1 MPQIADVMRP
11 DFIEVA
17 PEDTLG
23 EVAERMTA
31 KNVGAVVV
39 KDFGTLIGILTERD
53 LLKAMA
59 ARVHSSEARVRQWM
73 TVDPVTATADT
84 DVEDAS
90 RVMLEHGFRHLPV
103 LDDEGQVTG
112 VVSLRRVVG
121 AAPGS
126 PRPGLDA
133 LTSVD
138 RGRPAGLPLPRRT
151 RRTPRPPVSEPGP
164 KRARGRSP
172 AWRSCPR
179 AGPRRASGR
188 EVGFDGGP

>member
-1 MPQIADVMRP
+1 MRA

-73 TVDPVTATADT
+73 TVEPVTAPAET
-84 DVEDAS
+84 DVAEAA

-103 LDDEGQVTG
+103 VDEAGRVSG
-112 VVSLRRVVG
+112 VVSLRRVV
-121 AAPGS
+121 AA
-126 PRPGLDA
+126 
-133 LTSVD
+133 TQ
-138 RGRPAGLPLPRRT
+138 PAA
-151 RRTPRPPVSEPGP
+151 TPS
-164 KRARGRSP
+164 
-172 AWRSCPR
+172 
-179 AGPRRASGR
+179 
-188 EVGFDGGP
+188 

>member
-73 TVDPVTATADT
+73 TVDPVTATVDT
-84 DVEDAS
+84 DVEEAS

-103 LDDEGQVTG
+103 LDDEGQVMG

-121 AAPGS
+121 AVRAAEA
-126 PRPGLDA
+126 RPGAYAPDA
-133 LTSVD
+133 RL
-138 RGRPAGLPLPRRT
+138 
-151 RRTPRPPVSEPGP
+151 
-164 KRARGRSP
+164 
-172 AWRSCPR
+172 
-179 AGPRRASGR
+179 
-188 EVGFDGGP
+188 